1 MHYLINM
8 FNKIYDWWN
17 IVMNS
22 ERNPL
27 KNIQDLHVRHLIMQI
42 LAWMWCIIFSMYFGS
57 MYIFRTTAV
66 LHTLII
72 AGIAITFAIF
82 RTAEKNPQFFM
93 KKDGYHS
100 FSRARQHMWING
112 KKIQL
117 DPSDPGG
124 EHE

>member
-1 MHYLINM
+1 MHIAISLP
-8 FNKIYDWWN
+8 
-17 IVMNS
+17 S
-22 ERNPL
+22 
-27 KNIQDLHVRHLIMQI
+27 
-42 LAWMWCIIFSMYFGS
+42 LA
-57 MYIFRTTAV
+57 FRSV
-66 LHTLII
+66 NLSQS
-72 AGIAITFAIF
+72 GIAMTFAIF

-112 KKIQL
+112 KKVQL

>member
-1 MHYLINM
+1 MVFQL
-8 FNKIYDWWN
+8 
-17 IVMNS
+17 
-22 ERNPL
+22 
-27 KNIQDLHVRHLIMQI
+27 

-57 MYIFRTTAV
+57 MYIFGTTAV

-112 KKIQL
+112 KKVQL